1 MIVRCGIF
9 VIDVPP
15 SLLVWL
21 SIAACLI
28 VFFAI
33 AGRRVARLDP
43 HESPQGIALWAL
55 QLHALCCSLC
65 GSKMSGRRFAFFAT
79 LIVMMAL
86 SNLAGLLA
94 LPLPTA
100 NLSVTLALALMM
112 FVLIQRQGLQ
122 ANGRGRQKIIAPG
135 GGS

>member
-43 HESPQGIALWAL
+43 HEACA
-55 QLHALCCSLC
+55 A
-65 GSKMSGRRFAFFAT
+65 RRCPE
-79 LIVMMAL
+79 
-86 SNLAGLLA
+86 GA
-94 LPLPTA
+94 LPSLPP
-100 NLSVTLALALMM
+100 LS
-112 FVLIQRQGLQ
+112 
-122 ANGRGRQKIIAPG
+122 
-135 GGS
+135 